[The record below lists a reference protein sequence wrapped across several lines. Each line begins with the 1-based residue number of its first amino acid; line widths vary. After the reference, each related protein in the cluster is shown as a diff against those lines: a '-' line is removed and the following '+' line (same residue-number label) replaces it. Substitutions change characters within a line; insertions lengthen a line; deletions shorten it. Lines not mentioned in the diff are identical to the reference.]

1 MEKKIFYQFIIISVL
16 LTFSISAI
24 SLYNLKNNSLK
35 SSIHNAEQLSEVIKN
50 GLTAH
55 MINAN
60 MNQVDAY
67 INSISNVKNITK
79 FWIVRNT
86 SVEEQYGLI
95 KNSKA
100 RDEIDKKVLETG
112 QTVYELNERLFY
124 TNMRITVPYKV
135 AIENGVN
142 CLSCHNASQG
152 DTLGAISME
161 LDMSEAKDLGLETI
175 YLIPILMIIG
185 TLLILFIFKRKLEQY
200 SLVFDNLSK
209 SLNFAATGKFRK
221 TPYPI

>member
-1 MEKKIFYQFIIISVL
+1 MEKKIFYQFIIIAIF

-24 SLYNLKNNSLK
+24 SLYNLKNNSIK

-86 SVEEQYGLI
+86 SVEEQYGLREPLKI
-95 KNSKA
+95 
-100 RDEIDKKVLETG
+100 
-112 QTVYELNERLFY
+112 
-124 TNMRITVPYKV
+124 
-135 AIENGVN
+135 
-142 CLSCHNASQG
+142 
-152 DTLGAISME
+152 
-161 LDMSEAKDLGLETI
+161 
-175 YLIPILMIIG
+175 
-185 TLLILFIFKRKLEQY
+185 
-200 SLVFDNLSK
+200 
-209 SLNFAATGKFRK
+209 
-221 TPYPI
+221 